1 MSSPRLFDLSLAR
14 MHERLSGAEIDCHTI
29 LSALRLLRTRVVR
42 KSIICSSVCLF
53 FCYSFFFHPLILCF
67 YRSPLPIMAP
77 DSKLDDDEM
86 VREVSDKHQCENFL
100 WSHVRLSVTD
110 APNVSSAN
118 KRAMFSFF
126 LKHIKNFFG
135 ETGYNRLAKY
145 PFFFK
150 ASLRFME
157 RRLQCTP
164 TVRFV
169 LCGCFKILMMLWIK
183 YWLLPVGAVANV
195 LTKKIIRNNF
205 VCLLANLISPSRH
218 SPS

>member
-1 MSSPRLFDLSLAR
+1 MIALRGLKSGMSSPRLFDLSLAR
-14 MHERLSGAEIDCHTI
+14 MHERLFGAEIDCHTI

-126 LKHIKNFFG
+126 LKHIKNFSGRQRVYSIG
-135 ETGYNRLAKY
+135 EILLFFLACASWKDACNARQLSGLFYVGVSKY
-145 PFFFK
+145 
-150 ASLRFME
+150 
-157 RRLQCTP
+157 
-164 TVRFV
+164 
-169 LCGCFKILMMLWIK
+169 
-183 YWLLPVGAVANV
+183 
-195 LTKKIIRNNF
+195 
-205 VCLLANLISPSRH
+205 
-218 SPS
+218 